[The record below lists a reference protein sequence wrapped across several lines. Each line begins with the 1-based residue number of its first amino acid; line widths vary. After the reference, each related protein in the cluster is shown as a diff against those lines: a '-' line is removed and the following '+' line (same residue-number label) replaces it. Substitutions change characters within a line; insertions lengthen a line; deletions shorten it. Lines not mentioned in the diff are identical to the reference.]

1 MVNMVLCFHGD
12 YIQGRNREKKK
23 QETKQMRSYQ
33 ILKDTM
39 EKEYWVMDQ
48 EDWEALNGVILD
60 WIAVNGL
67 SEEMTPSDMDK
78 KLL

>member
-1 MVNMVLCFHGD
+1 
-12 YIQGRNREKKK
+12 
-23 QETKQMRSYQ
+23 
-33 ILKDTM
+33 
-39 EKEYWVMDQ
+39 MDQ

-60 WIAVNGL
+60 WIVVNGL